1 MAAYKRNQVEDALSR
16 VLEPRSEEPSSE
28 LRTRL
33 KRLLETDR
41 ALGRVSRAND
51 PARANYAFFSADG
64 QGSGVEVW
72 FSEYEAFSLL
82 NGLRLMAHGWP
93 QSFAVSIMR
102 RVRAELEKD
111 HARILKQDPNVLF
124 DQAAIRQNA
133 KAGGFAVGN
142 TDPVF
147 LAIVSSS
154 GEAPRE
160 RGEPIACAVRR
171 GADDAN
177 KWAMQMSGGAGGF
190 ALFELVTLAHTFA
203 NRLTDTEPRLRG
215 RSG

>member
-1 MAAYKRNQVEDALSR
+1 MVAYKRNQVEDALSR
-16 VLEPRSEEPSSE
+16 VLEPRSQEPSSE

-41 ALGRVSRAND
+41 ALGRIPGAND
-51 PARANYAFFSADG
+51 PARVNYAFFSADA

-82 NGLRLMAHGWP
+82 NGLRLMEHGWP

-102 RVRAELEKD
+102 RVRADLEKD
-111 HARILKQDPNVLF
+111 HVRILNQDPKALF
-124 DQAAIRQNA
+124 DKETIRRNA
-133 KAGGFAVGN
+133 KAGDWAVEN

-147 LAIVSSS
+147 LTIVSRS

-160 RGEPIACAVRR
+160 RGEPIACSVHR
-171 GADDAN
+171 GVDDAMR
-177 KWAMQMSGGAGGF
+177 WAMQVSGGAGGF
-190 ALFELVTLAHTFA
+190 AMFELVTVAHALA
-203 NRLTDTEPRLRG
+203 NRLARTEPRHRG

>member
-1 MAAYKRNQVEDALSR
+1 MAYKRNQVEEALSK
-16 VLEPRSEEPSSE
+16 VLEPGSQEPSSE

-51 PARANYAFFSADG
+51 PARANYAFFSDDA

-82 NGLRLMAHGWP
+82 NGLRLMKHGWP

-102 RVRAELEKD
+102 RVRADLEKE
-111 HARILKQDPNVLF
+111 HARILKQDPKALF
-124 DQAAIRQNA
+124 DKEAIRRNA
-133 KAGGFAVGN
+133 QAGDFAFDN
-142 TDPVF
+142 TEPV
-147 LAIVSSS
+147 LLMIVSRP
-154 GEAPRE
+154 GGAPEE
-160 RGEPIACAVRR
+160 RGEPIACSVRK
-171 GADDAN
+171 GTDEAM
-177 KWAMQMSGGAGGF
+177 KWAIQVSHGVGGF
-190 ALFELVTLAHTFA
+190 AMFELVSVAHALA
-203 NRLTDTEPRLRG
+203 NRLARTEPRLRG

>member
-1 MAAYKRNQVEDALSR
+1 MAYKRNQVEDALSK
-16 VLEPRSEEPSSE
+16 VLEPRSQEPSSE

-51 PARANYAFFSADG
+51 PARANYAFFSADA

-82 NGLRLMAHGWP
+82 NGLRLMEHGWP

-102 RVRAELEKD
+102 RVRADLEKD
-111 HARILKQDPNVLF
+111 HARILKQDPKGLF
-124 DQAAIRQNA
+124 DNEAIRRNA
-133 KAGGFAVGN
+133 KAGDFAFNN
-142 TDPVF
+142 TDPV
-147 LAIVSSS
+147 LLMIVSRP
-154 GEAPRE
+154 GGAPEE
-160 RGEPIACAVRR
+160 RGEPIACSVCR
-171 GADDAN
+171 GMDEAM
-177 KWAMQMSGGAGGF
+177 KWSTQLGGGVGGYAM
-190 ALFELVTLAHTFA
+190 FELVTAAHALADKLA
-203 NRLTDTEPRLRG
+203 RTEPKLRG